1 MILYTLA
8 SGISLAI
15 FALFALFVPVAESVE
30 SIGEW
35 TVSSAQRIRS
45 ADNTICNWTF
55 NIHGNSS
62 IGDETDMTPIV
73 CDFAAHSD
81 PGRDCGLAAVTQVN
95 CEGSDIWQA
104 NTGHSDMGF
113 TVLVLVNQP
122 LYSEAYYGFSDQ
134 DLDARNDIAAQTKS
148 AYPIGAVKKRRLA
161 ETRDRAPSQSFAAK
175 AQPEAWLVEDVIRNV
190 NHAKTTV
197 TMSFNIQDG
206 SATGSICNLKLQSPK
221 GVDASTWAWYSQ
233 KCDSSNYTVSWGYNS
248 TGDAGIMTLVS
259 PARDRNA
266 YFGWDHVNQNANLD
280 MKGPSLAIPCQC

>member
-1 MILYTLA
+1 MENDNIDDSASQKSIRSGHQEVTSKVGRKRPVIETMILYTLA

-73 CDFAAHSD
+73 CNFAARSD
-81 PGRDCGLAAVTQVN
+81 PGRDCGLAAVAQVN

-175 AQPEAWLVEDVIRNV
+175 AQPEAWLVEDVIRS
-190 NHAKTTV
+190 KQPPL
-197 TMSFNIQDG
+197 MPCSFNR
-206 SATGSICNLKLQSPK
+206 
-221 GVDASTWAWYSQ
+221 V
-233 KCDSSNYTVSWGYNS
+233 
-248 TGDAGIMTLVS
+248 
-259 PARDRNA
+259 R
-266 YFGWDHVNQNANLD
+266 
-280 MKGPSLAIPCQC
+280 